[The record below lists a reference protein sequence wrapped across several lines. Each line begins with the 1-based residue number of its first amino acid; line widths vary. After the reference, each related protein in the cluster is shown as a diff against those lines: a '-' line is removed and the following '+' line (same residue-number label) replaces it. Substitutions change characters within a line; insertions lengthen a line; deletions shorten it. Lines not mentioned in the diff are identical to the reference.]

1 MDLPTGGPLWGAP
14 EVDQESAIISGL
26 TQHNGAQSWAGIA
39 PSFPL
44 TGKRFFL
51 SAISSLLPNFF
62 GARLSL
68 FHGAGSI

>member
-1 MDLPTGGPLWGAP
+1 MGLPTGGLLWGAAG
-14 EVDQESAIISGL
+14 VDQASAIISGL
-26 TQHNGAQSWAGIA
+26 TQHTGAQSWAGTA

-51 SAISSLLPNFF
+51 SAISSLLPNLS

-68 FHGAGSI
+68 FHGAGNI